1 MSIGLLQHDFVVPV
15 HLRQLIVVVPLSIL
29 SQNPIIHCVAVGR
42 VLHTL
47 PDGEPVR
54 GVMSLDNLLYVL
66 RRGKSSDQIAV
77 CDKDSYRLERCI
89 TVPGL
94 GGGNDMIS
102 CAHNRCAY
110 VADITSSC
118 IHRVGLPH
126 GTDVTKWPVND
137 RPTGISVA
145 DTHSVLVMCV
155 VARKIK
161 EFSTDG
167 KLLRQ
172 IQLPEDVVSPW
183 HTIQLSSGEFIVSH
197 GRAGDPLH
205 RVCLIDSNGHVV
217 KSYGGPKGSGTQQ
230 MNVPI
235 HLTVD
240 RNGFIFVADLNN
252 HRVLLLSPALTF
264 VREVLSR
271 EQLKWKPLRMW
282 LDSDIR
288 RLYVAVN
295 EWKSG
300 EYTAGRVVVVSV

>member
-1 MSIGLLQHDFVVPV
+1 VWV
-15 HLRQLIVVVPLSIL
+15 HLRQLIVVVPLLIL
-29 SQNPIIHCVAVGR
+29 SQNPIIDCVAVGR

-47 PDGEPVR
+47 ADGGTLVW
-54 GVMSLDNLLYVL
+54 GVTSLDNLLYVL
-66 RRGKSSDQIAV
+66 RGGKSSEQIEV
-77 CDKDSYRLERCI
+77 YDKDSYRLQRCI

-94 GGGNDMIS
+94 SSGNDMIS

-110 VADITSSC
+110 VADVISSC

-126 GTDVTKWPVND
+126 GTDVTNWPVND
-137 RPTGISVA
+137 KPTCISVT
-145 DTHSVLVMCV
+145 DTHSVLVTCLE
-155 VARKIK
+155 ARKIK
-161 EFSTDG
+161 EFSADG

-183 HTIQLSSGEFIVSH
+183 HTIQLSSGEFIVCH
-197 GRAGDPLH
+197 GDFPDPVH

-230 MNVPI
+230 VPV
-235 HLTVD
+235 HLAVD
-240 RNGFIFVADLNN
+240 RNGFVFVADVDND
-252 HRVLLLSPALTF
+252 RVLLLSPALTF

-271 EQLKWKPLRMW
+271 EPLEWTPVRMW

-288 RLYVAVN
+288 RLYVAVGKC
-295 EWKSG
+295 ESG

>member
-1 MSIGLLQHDFVVPV
+1 MSILQHDFVVRV
-15 HLRQLIVVVPLSIL
+15 HLRQLIVVVPLLIL
-29 SQNPIIHCVAVGR
+29 SQNPTIDCVAVGR
-42 VLHTL
+42 LLHTL
-47 PDGEPVR
+47 PDGERVW
-54 GVMSLDNLLYVL
+54 GVTSLDNLLYVL
-66 RRGKSSDQIAV
+66 RFGKSSEQIEV
-77 CDKDSYRLERCI
+77 YDKDSYRLQRCI

-94 GGGNDMIS
+94 ACYGEAMIS

-110 VADITSSC
+110 VADVTNNC

-137 RPTGISVA
+137 KPAGISVA
-145 DTHSVLVMCV
+145 DTHSVLVTSV

-172 IQLPEDVVSPW
+172 IQLPW
-183 HTIQLSSGEFIVSH
+183 HTIQLSSGEFIVCH
-197 GRAGDPLH
+197 GKVSDPVH

-230 MNVPI
+230 MNVPA
-235 HLTVD
+235 HLAVD
-240 RNGFIFVADLNN
+240 RNGFVFVADVSNY
-252 HRVLLLSPALTF
+252 RVLLLSPALTF

-271 EQLKWKPLRMW
+271 EQLEWTPVRMW

-288 RLYVAVN
+288 RLYVAVGKWESN
-295 EWKSG
+295 TF
-300 EYTAGRVVVVSV
+300 TAGRVVVVSV